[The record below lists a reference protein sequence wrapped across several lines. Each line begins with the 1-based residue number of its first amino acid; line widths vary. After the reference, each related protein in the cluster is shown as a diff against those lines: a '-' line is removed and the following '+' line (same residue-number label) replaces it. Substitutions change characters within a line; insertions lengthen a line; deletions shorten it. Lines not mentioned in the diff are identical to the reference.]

1 MLLQLDELEKGG
13 QVKDIN
19 KYITSET
26 AGTRKF
32 SFTMTPHLTEDLW
45 GIPEDQLGL
54 YQALTWCRWKLMV

>member
-26 AGTRKF
+26 AGTRRF
-32 SFTMTPHLTEDLW
+32 SFMTTPHLIEVFGGFLRISW
-45 GIPEDQLGL
+45 GC
-54 YQALTWCRWKLMV
+54 TKLLPGAGGN